1 MSDILYDMLS
11 EEALPAN
18 EHWMVM
24 SGAIE
29 LTVDYRAVR
38 LAPEDIALLR
48 ANTRRHL
55 TACRDA
61 RVIVTRERIREDSRS
76 DLRRNSP
83 TALHSP
89 YSR

>member
-29 LTVDYRAVR
+29 LTVDDRAVR

-48 ANTRRHL
+48 ANTRRPHRL
-55 TACRDA
+55 SRRASHRHPGADP
-61 RVIVTRERIREDSRS
+61 RGFQERFKTEVSDSTS
-76 DLRRNSP
+76 L
-83 TALHSP
+83 AL
-89 YSR
+89 